1 MKPLKYD
8 PDLSK
13 KLLADAGYADGFKM
27 IVHGPN
33 DRYINDAKVA
43 EALAQMFN
51 RVGIKASVETM
62 TKAVYFKRASSG
74 GPNKSPEFSFMLLG
88 WGAGSGEAS
97 SPLKALLHSYDKS
110 KGLGAANRGRH
121 SDADVDRLIQKA
133 LATVDSDA
141 RGKLLAEAT
150 EKAVGENFGVI
161 PVHYQM
167 NTWAAKKGYKYI
179 PRTDE
184 RTIVMGL
191 KKN

>member
-1 MKPLKYD
+1 MT
-8 PDLSK
+8 
-13 KLLADAGYADGFKM
+13 
-27 IVHGPN
+27 IHGPN

-51 RVGIKASVETM
+51 RIGIEASVETM
-62 TKAVYFKRASSG
+62 TKAVYFKRASRG
-74 GPNKSPEFSFMLLG
+74 GPNDSPEFSFMLLG

-97 SPLKALLHSYDKS
+97 SPLKALLHTFDKS

-121 SDADVDRLIQKA
+121 SDPRVDELIQKA

-150 EKAVGENFGVI
+150 EIAVGENFGVI
-161 PVHYQM
+161 PVHYQQ
-167 NTWAAKKGYKYI
+167 NTWASKKGYKYT

-184 RTIVMGL
+184 RTIVMDL
-191 KKN
+191 KAQ